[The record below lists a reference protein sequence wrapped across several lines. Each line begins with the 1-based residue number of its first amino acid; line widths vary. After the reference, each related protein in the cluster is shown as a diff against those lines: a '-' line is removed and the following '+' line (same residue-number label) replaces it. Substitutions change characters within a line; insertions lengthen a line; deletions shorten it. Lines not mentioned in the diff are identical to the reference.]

1 MGMFEVDPKG
11 LRKLLAGRDY
21 GFIIN
26 ELAQNAFDEE
36 GVTDLTI
43 EVRPIEGKR
52 QVQVLVSDNSPN
64 GFRRLSDA
72 WTLFAESYKKGNPLQ
87 RGRFDLGEKL
97 VISLCKRAE
106 IVTTTGAVR
115 FENNKRSTLRRKREQ
130 GTLVSLWVPA
140 TKAQHEELLTAA
152 HRLIPPTGVTVT
164 LNGENLHTT
173 RPIHTFK
180 AKLPTVNVD
189 EEGQLRPS
197 ERIAEVQVYEAEE
210 SGAWL
215 YEMGIPVVPIK
226 ATWTLDVQQKIPLN
240 MDRDNVTA
248 SFRRKLYA
256 HTLNAMA
263 QDLPKEDAAKPWVV
277 EGTGA
282 KEIEPEAMSTVF
294 DKSMGEKRVIYD
306 PSDPEAN
313 MTAVSKGHTLV
324 RGNQLSEG
332 QRRNM
337 RRFRDAGRDPLPPA
351 GRVCPTG
358 RPYSDDPNA
367 PMVEVI
373 PPSKYTERQKK
384 VVAMAKYVFG
394 QIVNEEVSTQNGKLS
409 VRIVNTTNSFAAC
422 FGSGRMDLNV
432 MRLGHSFFNGTD
444 QHSLER
450 VLRIFVHE
458 FAHHYSGNHL
468 SEAYH
473 DGLTRLGVRL
483 STRVKRGVYRRYGYQ
498 LS

>member
-21 GFIIN
+21 GFVIN

-36 GVTDLTI
+36 GVTELAI
-43 EVRPIEGKR
+43 EVRPVEGKR

-130 GTLVSLWVPA
+130 GTLVSLWIPA
-140 TKAQHEELLTAA
+140 TKAQHEELLRAA
-152 HRLIPPTGVTVT
+152 HRLIPPAGVTVT
-164 LNGENLHTT
+164 LNGVNLHTT
-173 RPIHTFK
+173 LPIRTFK

-197 ERIAEVQVYEAEE
+197 ERIAEVQVYEAVQ
-210 SGAWL
+210 SWDNGQAWL

-240 MDRDNVTA
+240 MDRDNVTP

-263 QDLPKEDAAKPWVV
+263 QELPKEDAAKPWVV

-282 KEIEPEAMSTVF
+282 KEIEPETMSTVF

-313 MTAVSKGHTLV
+313 MKAVSKGHTLV

-332 QRRNM
+332 QRQNM
-337 RRFRDAGRDPLPPA
+337 RRFREAGHDPLPPA
-351 GRVCPTG
+351 GRLFPSPK
-358 RPYSDDPNA
+358 PYGDDPNG
-367 PMVEVI
+367 PPVEVI
-373 PPSKYTERQKK
+373 PPSKYTERQKE
-384 VVAMAKYVFG
+384 VVAMAKDIFG
-394 QIVNEEVSTQNGKLS
+394 QIVTEAVGELS
-409 VRIVNTTNSFAAC
+409 VRIVNTTNSFVAC

-432 MRLGHSFFNGTD
+432 KRLGHSFFDGTD
-444 QHSLER
+444 QKALER

-468 SEAYH
+468 AEAYH

-483 STRVKRGVYRRYGYQ
+483 STRVERGVYRRYGYQ